1 MMKLATE
8 INMDRFHQSFLNM
21 IQWHSQPASLHMKPW
36 VLLWGF
42 INFLS
47 FDDASQILAIF
58 GSDNGLAP
66 YRRQAII
73 WTNDD
78 LLSIMHLWMNTTEIY
93 TILTLKRKCI
103 NIWVDFFSFKS
114 DAVCN
119 GLKFPSTFPCWISK
133 RPRWSLMEL
142 ESSKLYSMAVLEL
155 ELQCGENSAALSSSK
170 MWGALISRDT
180 QGSVHY
186 VCKWWCLEF
195 LKSPCLETV

>member
-8 INMDRFHQSFLNM
+8 INMDRFHQSFVNM

-47 FDDASQILAIF
+47 FNDASLISAIF

-66 YRRQAII
+66 LRRQAII

-78 LLSIMHLWMNTTEIY
+78 LLSIMHLWMNSTEIY

-103 NIWVDFFSFKS
+103 NIWVYFFIHSKVMQYAMGWNFQVLFRAGYQS
-114 DAVCN
+114 DLDGVWWSWN
-119 GLKFPSTFPCWISK
+119 HPSCT
-133 RPRWSLMEL
+133 RWQSL
-142 ESSKLYSMAVLEL
+142 S
-155 ELQCGENSAALSSSK
+155 
-170 MWGALISRDT
+170 
-180 QGSVHY
+180 
-186 VCKWWCLEF
+186 
-195 LKSPCLETV
+195 